1 MKLNVKTIE
10 EVGLNLLTK
19 AATKLPDEV
28 KKALKAAYEAEET
41 STAKTE
47 LKNILDNIEAAEKLQ
62 KPMCQDTGLIS
73 FYIKSREI
81 ENFLEVTEALK
92 KATIKATEQVPLRP
106 NAVHPLTRKN
116 TGNNVGEHIPN
127 INWIYGE
134 TDYAEI
140 TVFLKGAGSENMSR
154 LEMITPGLGIKGIK
168 KFVVDFVVKA
178 GAQPCPPIFVGVGI
192 GGTIDLTAKL
202 AKLALLRPF
211 RSRNPDK
218 DVAKLEDELL
228 TLINQTGIGPMGLG
242 GKTTALDV
250 RVEFAH
256 CHTASLPVCI
266 NIQCWAHR
274 KASAKIYGD
283 GTAEY
288 I

>member
-1 MKLNVKTIE
+1 MKLNVKTVE

-28 KKALKAAYEAEET
+28 KNALKAAYEAEET

-62 KPMCQDTGLIS
+62 KPMCQDTGLVS

-127 INWIYGE
+127 INWIYSE

-154 LEMITPGLGIKGIK
+154 LEMITPGLGIKG
-168 KFVVDFVVKA
+168 
-178 GAQPCPPIFVGVGI
+178 
-192 GGTIDLTAKL
+192 
-202 AKLALLRPF
+202 
-211 RSRNPDK
+211 
-218 DVAKLEDELL
+218 
-228 TLINQTGIGPMGLG
+228 
-242 GKTTALDV
+242 
-250 RVEFAH
+250 
-256 CHTASLPVCI
+256 
-266 NIQCWAHR
+266 
-274 KASAKIYGD
+274 
-283 GTAEY
+283 
-288 I
+288 